1 MIKNLEGIT
10 MIIMKPFAN
19 CLCKLG
25 QDWYHIDFE
34 ATFIPGDYYPDY
46 MDIQRD
52 ITEKI
57 NGKELN
63 LEEAVDILYGIL
75 EAYKPQN
82 MSVRA
87 VVNKSTTHFPVE
99 VIKEP

>member
-1 MIKNLEGIT
+1 

-63 LEEAVDILYGIL
+63 IEEAVDILYGIL